1 MLRVKKNQKNLDEL
15 IEYSL
20 IVFGYVIIDDFF
32 SESDDLFKSL
42 KSKHLI
48 DLSLN
53 NVDPDH
59 NYLGG
64 VCKTFIDLLGK
75 KETKKESKNSNRK
88 LNNEIELKK
97 LVRLPLFYETAKR
110 FFHSDNL
117 KIDVFQ
123 TLDTPNS
130 KHIAQEPH
138 FDRIPT
144 LKFMLY
150 INDISSDN
158 GAFQLSVSTHH
169 WVKRTF
175 PLPRPSYDNPE
186 YFKKTREL
194 PKPIIDNLKPIE
206 GKAGTLIIFHTDT
219 IHNQGVVNNGECR
232 IIRSH
237 FRNKEDKSN
246 RRQNI
251 QKLKNLF
258 RFLSK

>member
-1 MLRVKKNQKNLDEL
+1 MLRLKKNQSNYREL

-20 IVFGYVIIDDFF
+20 LVFGYVIIDDFF
-32 SESDDLFKSL
+32 SESDDLFKRL
-42 KSKHLI
+42 KSKHLS
-48 DLSLN
+48 DLSFRNLSS
-53 NVDPDH
+53 DK
-59 NYLGG
+59 NYIGG

-75 KETKKESKNSNRK
+75 KETKKELKNSTRK
-88 LNNEIELKK
+88 LKHEIELKE
-97 LVRLPLFYETAKR
+97 LVRIPLIYETAKR

-117 KIDVFQ
+117 NIDVFQ

-150 INDISSDN
+150 INDISIDN
-158 GAFQLSVSTHH
+158 GAFELSVSTHH

-186 YFKKTREL
+186 YLKKTREL

-219 IHNQGVVNNGECR
+219 IHNQGIVNNGECR

-237 FRNKEDKSN
+237 FRNKEEN
-246 RRQNI
+246 FNERQNI
-251 QKLKNLF
+251 QKIKNLF
-258 RFLSK
+258 KFLSK

>member
-1 MLRVKKNQKNLDEL
+1 MLRLKKNQSNYREL

-20 IVFGYVIIDDFF
+20 LVFGYVIIDDFF
-32 SESDDLFKSL
+32 SESDDLFKRL
-42 KSKHLI
+42 KSKHLS
-48 DLSLN
+48 DLSFRNLSS
-53 NVDPDH
+53 DK
-59 NYLGG
+59 NYIGG

-75 KETKKESKNSNRK
+75 KETKKELKNSTRK
-88 LNNEIELKK
+88 LKHEIELKE
-97 LVRLPLFYETAKR
+97 LVRIPLIYETAKR

-117 KIDVFQ
+117 NIDVFQ

-150 INDISSDN
+150 INDISIDN
-158 GAFQLSVSTHH
+158 GAFELSESTHH

-186 YFKKTREL
+186 YLKKTREL

-219 IHNQGVVNNGECR
+219 IHKQGIVNHGECR

-237 FRNKEDKSN
+237 FRNKEEN
-246 RRQNI
+246 FNERQNI
-251 QKLKNLF
+251 QKIKNLF
-258 RFLSK
+258 KFLSK